1 MNKILLL
8 CVLFVCTSGWECINY
23 ALSYIDNK
31 NTINIDQRSQYL
43 TKLCGAVRAC
53 HANPQ
58 FYSYDIYVNDVVRCY
73 DLRLYNFDKSI
84 LEKHKPA
91 ILHYIG
97 LIQNKSR
104 AEVYYDTL
112 NFQAKDHMQSV
123 INIIRIRDAYLR
135 EFQYSSNPSLV
146 GDVLFLLKSTKQTF
160 ELDAFKQRSAIQTM
174 DISTQEQIQSTE
186 RFQRDIIQAQKNIEE
201 LTLSVHEQRK
211 IFDEFVV
218 KVQENVV
225 GSLIELEN
233 D

>member
-1 MNKILLL
+1 
-8 CVLFVCTSGWECINY
+8 
-23 ALSYIDNK
+23 
-31 NTINIDQRSQYL
+31 
-43 TKLCGAVRAC
+43 
-53 HANPQ
+53 
-58 FYSYDIYVNDVVRCY
+58 VNDVVRCY

>member
-1 MNKILLL
+1 MNKILL
-8 CVLFVCTSGWECINY
+8 CILFVCTSGWDCIDY
-23 ALSYIDNK
+23 ALSYSGTG
-31 NTINIDQRSQYL
+31 NTINSEQRSQYL

-58 FYSYDIYVNDVVRCY
+58 LYSYNVYVHDVLRCY

-84 LEKHKPA
+84 IEKQKSTVTR
-91 ILHYIG
+91 YIE
-97 LIQNKSR
+97 LIHNKSR

-112 NFQAKDHMQSV
+112 NFQAKDHIQSV
-123 INIIRIRDAYLR
+123 VNIIRIRDAYLR

-146 GDVLFLLKSTKQTF
+146 GDILFLLKSTKHTF
-160 ELDAFKQRSAIQTM
+160 ELDTQKQRNAIQTM
-174 DISTQEQIQSTE
+174 SLSTQRNIESTE
-186 RFQRDIIQAQKNIEE
+186 KFQSDIIQAQKDIEH
-201 LTLSVHEQRK
+201 LMLSVQEQK
-211 IFDEFVV
+211 LVFDEFVV